1 MDTHRT
7 RRRTLL
13 AFAGVVAV
21 ASIAAGAGAVSLALF
36 TSTTT
41 VTETFTTGTL
51 TIGTT
56 PASTLITFTAMAP
69 GDQVS
74 APLTVQNTGS
84 LDLRYAVSSSATNG
98 DGKGLKDQLVL
109 TIKSGVTTCSNAAW
123 GADGTVLY
131 TGDLDGTTGVL
142 IGNPATGADPGDRD
156 LLAGA
161 SEVLC
166 FNVTLPLSTGTAFQA
181 ATSTA
186 TFTFDAEQTK
196 NN

>member
-1 MDTHRT
+1 MDAHRT
-7 RRRTLL
+7 RRRVVL
-13 AFAGVVAV
+13 ALSGLVAV
-21 ASIAAGAGAVSLALF
+21 AAIATGAGIVSLALF
-36 TSTTT
+36 TSTTN
-41 VTETFTTGTL
+41 VTANFTTGTL
-51 TIGTT
+51 TIGTS

-69 GDQVS
+69 GDQVT

-84 LDLRYAVSSSATNG
+84 LDLRYAVSSSATNA

-109 TIKSGVTTCSNAAW
+109 TIKSGVTTCSDAAW
-123 GADGTVLY
+123 GADGSVLY
-131 TGDLDGTTGVL
+131 TGDLDGTTGLL
-142 IGNPATGADPGDRD
+142 IGNPATGADPGDRN
-156 LLAGA
+156 LVAGA